1 MSTSVTKKRFS
12 RLGKTATVYL
22 ILSIF
27 LFIFSQVYVSLSYG
41 EVSIFMNTLSLVPLI
56 GGGLLVGLLYL
67 QPTLSRL
74 SFNLWNSGV
83 AVLTTGFLLRGII
96 NLSGR
101 STTLDWPYWVI
112 GAGFLGLALV
122 SIGLSLFR
130 SKKPTDKMV
139 RV

>member
-67 QPTLSRL
+67 QPTLSRI

-83 AVLTTGFLLRGII
+83 AVLTAGFLLRGII

-101 STTLDWPYWVI
+101 STTLDWPYWLI

-122 SIGLSLFR
+122 SIGLSLFQ
-130 SKKPTDKMV
+130 SKKLTDEMV

>member
-1 MSTSVTKKRFS
+1 M
-12 RLGKTATVYL
+12 VYL

-27 LFIFSQVYVSLSYG
+27 LFIFSRVYVSLSYG

-67 QPTLSRL
+67 QPTLSRI

-83 AVLTTGFLLRGII
+83 AVLTAGFLLRGII

-122 SIGLSLFR
+122 SFGLSLFQ
-130 SKKPTDKMV
+130 SKKLTDEMV

>member
-1 MSTSVTKKRFS
+1 M
-12 RLGKTATVYL
+12 VYL

-27 LFIFSQVYVSLSYG
+27 LFIFSRVYVSLSYG
-41 EVSIFMNTLSLVPLI
+41 EYSFFMNTLSLVPLI
-56 GGGLLVGLLYL
+56 GGGLLVGLLL
-67 QPTLSRL
+67 VQPNLSRV

-83 AVLTTGFLLRGII
+83 AVLTVGFLLRGII

-101 STTLDWPYWVI
+101 STTLDWPYWLI

-122 SIGLSLFR
+122 SISLSLFR
-130 SKKPTDKMV
+130 SKKLTDEMV

>member
-12 RLGKTATVYL
+12 RLGKTAMVYL
-22 ILSIF
+22 IISIF
-27 LFIFSQVYVSLSYG
+27 FFLFSRIYVSLSYG
-41 EVSIFMNTLSLVPLI
+41 EYSFFMNTLSLVPLI
-56 GGGLLVGLLYL
+56 GGGLLVGLLL
-67 QPTLSRL
+67 VQPNLSRV

-83 AVLTTGFLLRGII
+83 AVLTAGFLLRGII

-101 STTLDWPYWVI
+101 STTLDWPYWLI

-122 SIGLSLFR
+122 SISLSLFR
-130 SKKPTDKMV
+130 SKKLTDEMV

>member
-1 MSTSVTKKRFS
+1 M
-12 RLGKTATVYL
+12 VYL

-27 LFIFSQVYVSLSYG
+27 LFIFSRVYVSLSYG

-67 QPTLSRL
+67 QPTLSRI

-83 AVLTTGFLLRGII
+83 AVLTAGFLLRGII

-101 STTLDWPYWVI
+101 STTLDWPYWLI

-122 SIGLSLFR
+122 SFGLSLFQ
-130 SKKPTDKMV
+130 SKKLTDEMV
-139 RV
+139 RI

>member
-27 LFIFSQVYVSLSYG
+27 LFIFSRVYVSLSYG

>member
-1 MSTSVTKKRFS
+1 M
-12 RLGKTATVYL
+12 VYL

-27 LFIFSQVYVSLSYG
+27 LFIFSRVYVSLSYG
-41 EVSIFMNTLSLVPLI
+41 EVSIFMNTLSLVSLI

-67 QPTLSRL
+67 QPTLSRI

-83 AVLTTGFLLRGII
+83 AVLTAGFLLRGII

-101 STTLDWPYWVI
+101 STTLDWPYWLI

-122 SIGLSLFR
+122 SFGLSLFQ
-130 SKKPTDKMV
+130 SKKLTDEMV

>member
-1 MSTSVTKKRFS
+1 M
-12 RLGKTATVYL
+12 VYL

-27 LFIFSQVYVSLSYG
+27 LFIFSRVYVSLSYG

-67 QPTLSRL
+67 QPTLSRI

-83 AVLTTGFLLRGII
+83 AVLTAGFLLRGII

-101 STTLDWPYWVI
+101 SPTLDWPYWLI
-112 GAGFLGLALV
+112 GAGFLGLALF
-122 SIGLSLFR
+122 SFGLSLFQ
-130 SKKPTDKMV
+130 SKKLTDEMI
-139 RV
+139 RI

>member
-1 MSTSVTKKRFS
+1 M
-12 RLGKTATVYL
+12 VYL

-27 LFIFSQVYVSLSYG
+27 LFIFSRVYVSLSYG
-41 EVSIFMNTLSLVPLI
+41 EYSFFMNTLSLVPLI
-56 GGGLLVGLLYL
+56 GGGLLVGLLL
-67 QPTLSRL
+67 VQPNLSRV

-83 AVLTTGFLLRGII
+83 AVLTVGFLLRGII

-101 STTLDWPYWVI
+101 STTLDWPYWLI

-122 SIGLSLFR
+122 SFGLSLFQ
-130 SKKPTDKMV
+130 SKKLTDEMV

>member
-1 MSTSVTKKRFS
+1 M
-12 RLGKTATVYL
+12 VYL

-27 LFIFSQVYVSLSYG
+27 LFIFSRVYVSLSYG
-41 EVSIFMNTLSLVPLI
+41 EYSFFMNTLSLVPLI
-56 GGGLLVGLLYL
+56 GGGLLVGLLL
-67 QPTLSRL
+67 VQPNLSRV

-83 AVLTTGFLLRGII
+83 AVLTAGFLLRGII

-101 STTLDWPYWVI
+101 STTLDWPYWLI

-122 SIGLSLFR
+122 SISLSLFR
-130 SKKPTDKMV
+130 SKKLTDEMV

>member
-1 MSTSVTKKRFS
+1 M
-12 RLGKTATVYL
+12 VYL

-27 LFIFSQVYVSLSYG
+27 LFIFSRIYVSLSYG
-41 EVSIFMNTLSLVPLI
+41 EYSFFMNTLSLVPLI
-56 GGGLLVGLLYL
+56 GGGLLVGLLL
-67 QPTLSRL
+67 VQPNLSRV

-83 AVLTTGFLLRGII
+83 AVLTAGFLLRGII

-101 STTLDWPYWVI
+101 STTLDWPYWLI

-122 SIGLSLFR
+122 SFGLSLFR
-130 SKKPTDKMV
+130 SKKLTDEMV

>member
-1 MSTSVTKKRFS
+1 M
-12 RLGKTATVYL
+12 VYL

-27 LFIFSQVYVSLSYG
+27 LFIFSRVYVSLSYG

-83 AVLTTGFLLRGII
+83 AVLTAGFLLRGII

-101 STTLDWPYWVI
+101 STTLDWPYWLI

-122 SIGLSLFR
+122 SFGLSLFQ
-130 SKKPTDKMV
+130 SKKLTDEMV

>member
-1 MSTSVTKKRFS
+1 M
-12 RLGKTATVYL
+12 VYL

-27 LFIFSQVYVSLSYG
+27 LFIFSRVYVSLSYG
-41 EVSIFMNTLSLVPLI
+41 EVCIFMNTLSLVPLI

-67 QPTLSRL
+67 QPTLSRI

-83 AVLTTGFLLRGII
+83 AVLTAGFLLRGII

-101 STTLDWPYWVI
+101 STTLDWPYWLI

-122 SIGLSLFR
+122 SFGLSLFQ
-130 SKKPTDKMV
+130 SKKLTDEMV

>member
-1 MSTSVTKKRFS
+1 M
-12 RLGKTATVYL
+12 VYL

-27 LFIFSQVYVSLSYG
+27 LFIFSRVYVSLSYG

-67 QPTLSRL
+67 QPTLSRI

-83 AVLTTGFLLRGII
+83 AVLTAGFLLRGII

-101 STTLDWPYWVI
+101 STTLDWPYWLI
-112 GAGFLGLALV
+112 GAGFLGLALF
-122 SIGLSLFR
+122 SFGLSLFQ
-130 SKKPTDKMV
+130 SKKLTDEMV

>member
-1 MSTSVTKKRFS
+1 M
-12 RLGKTATVYL
+12 VYL
-22 ILSIF
+22 IISIF
-27 LFIFSQVYVSLSYG
+27 FFLFSRIYVSLSYG
-41 EVSIFMNTLSLVPLI
+41 EYSFFMNTLSLVPLI
-56 GGGLLVGLLYL
+56 GGGLLVGLLL
-67 QPTLSRL
+67 VQPNLSRV

-83 AVLTTGFLLRGII
+83 AVLTAGFLLRGII

-101 STTLDWPYWVI
+101 STTLDWPYWLM

-130 SKKPTDKMV
+130 SKKLTDEMV

>member
-1 MSTSVTKKRFS
+1 M
-12 RLGKTATVYL
+12 VYL

-27 LFIFSQVYVSLSYG
+27 LFIFSRVYVSLSYG

-67 QPTLSRL
+67 QPTLSRI

-101 STTLDWPYWVI
+101 STTLDWPYWLI

-122 SIGLSLFR
+122 SFGLSLFR
-130 SKKPTDKMV
+130 PKKLTDEMV

>member
-1 MSTSVTKKRFS
+1 M
-12 RLGKTATVYL
+12 VYL

-27 LFIFSQVYVSLSYG
+27 LFIFSRVYVSLSYG

-67 QPTLSRL
+67 QPTLSRI

-101 STTLDWPYWVI
+101 STTLDWPYWLI

-122 SIGLSLFR
+122 SFGLSLFQ
-130 SKKPTDKMV
+130 SKKLTDEMV
-139 RV
+139 RI

>member
-1 MSTSVTKKRFS
+1 M
-12 RLGKTATVYL
+12 VYL

-27 LFIFSQVYVSLSYG
+27 LFIFSRVYVSLSYG
-41 EVSIFMNTLSLVPLI
+41 EVSILMNTLSLVPLI

-67 QPTLSRL
+67 QPTLSRI

-83 AVLTTGFLLRGII
+83 AVLTAGFLLRGII

-101 STTLDWPYWVI
+101 STTLDWPYWLI

-122 SIGLSLFR
+122 SFGLSLFQ
-130 SKKPTDKMV
+130 SKKLTDEMV

>member
-1 MSTSVTKKRFS
+1 LSTSVTKKRFS

-83 AVLTTGFLLRGII
+83 AVLTAGFLLRGII

>member
-1 MSTSVTKKRFS
+1 M
-12 RLGKTATVYL
+12 VYL

-27 LFIFSQVYVSLSYG
+27 LFIFSRVYVSLSYG
-41 EVSIFMNTLSLVPLI
+41 EVSIFMNTLSLVSLI

-67 QPTLSRL
+67 QPALSRI

-83 AVLTTGFLLRGII
+83 AVLTAGFLLRGII

-101 STTLDWPYWVI
+101 STTLDWPYWLI

-122 SIGLSLFR
+122 SFGLSLFQ
-130 SKKPTDKMV
+130 SKKLTDEMV

>member
-1 MSTSVTKKRFS
+1 M
-12 RLGKTATVYL
+12 VYL

-27 LFIFSQVYVSLSYG
+27 LFIFSRVYVSLSYG

-67 QPTLSRL
+67 QPTLSRI

-101 STTLDWPYWVI
+101 STTLDWPYWLI
-112 GAGFLGLALV
+112 GAGFLGFALV
-122 SIGLSLFR
+122 SFGLSLFR
-130 SKKPTDKMV
+130 SKKLTDEMV

>member
-1 MSTSVTKKRFS
+1 M
-12 RLGKTATVYL
+12 VYL

-27 LFIFSQVYVSLSYG
+27 LFIFSRVYVSLSYG

-56 GGGLLVGLLYL
+56 GGGILVGLLYL
-67 QPTLSRL
+67 QPTLSRI

-83 AVLTTGFLLRGII
+83 AVFTAGFLLRGII

-101 STTLDWPYWVI
+101 STTLDWPYWLI

-122 SIGLSLFR
+122 SFGLSLFQ
-130 SKKPTDKMV
+130 SKKLTDEMV

>member
-1 MSTSVTKKRFS
+1 M
-12 RLGKTATVYL
+12 VYL

-27 LFIFSQVYVSLSYG
+27 LFIFSRVYISLSYG

-83 AVLTTGFLLRGII
+83 AVLTAGFLLRGII

>member
-1 MSTSVTKKRFS
+1 M
-12 RLGKTATVYL
+12 VYL

-27 LFIFSQVYVSLSYG
+27 LFILSRVYVSLSYG

-67 QPTLSRL
+67 QPTLSRI

-83 AVLTTGFLLRGII
+83 AVLTAGFLLRGII

-101 STTLDWPYWVI
+101 STTLDWPYWLI

-122 SIGLSLFR
+122 SFGLSLFQ
-130 SKKPTDKMV
+130 SKKLTDEMV

>member
-1 MSTSVTKKRFS
+1 M
-12 RLGKTATVYL
+12 VYL

-27 LFIFSQVYVSLSYG
+27 LFIFSRVYVSLSYG

-67 QPTLSRL
+67 QPALSRI

-83 AVLTTGFLLRGII
+83 AVLTAGFLLRGII

-101 STTLDWPYWVI
+101 STTLDWPYWLI

-122 SIGLSLFR
+122 SFGLSLFQ
-130 SKKPTDKMV
+130 SKKLTDEMV

>member
-1 MSTSVTKKRFS
+1 M
-12 RLGKTATVYL
+12 VYL

-27 LFIFSQVYVSLSYG
+27 LFIFSRVYVSLSYG

-67 QPTLSRL
+67 QPTLSRI

-101 STTLDWPYWVI
+101 STTLDWPYWLI
-112 GAGFLGLALV
+112 GAGFLGLALF
-122 SIGLSLFR
+122 SFGLSLFQ
-130 SKKPTDKMV
+130 SKKLTDEMI
-139 RV
+139 RI

>member
-1 MSTSVTKKRFS
+1 M
-12 RLGKTATVYL
+12 VYL

-27 LFIFSQVYVSLSYG
+27 LFIFSRVYVSLSYG
-41 EVSIFMNTLSLVPLI
+41 EVSIFMNTLSLAPLI

-67 QPTLSRL
+67 QPTLSRI

-83 AVLTTGFLLRGII
+83 AVLTAGFLLRGII

-101 STTLDWPYWVI
+101 STTLDWPYWLI

-122 SIGLSLFR
+122 SFGLSLFQ
-130 SKKPTDKMV
+130 SKKLTDEMI
-139 RV
+139 RI